1 VTFRERPWLVAL
13 AAGLVA
19 GGIALALVL
28 TSDHVENTALQ
39 SVLGLVLGWSF
50 IGSGIFAWARRPENR
65 TGRLMVAVGFVWFLG
80 SLSASNSSVVYTI
93 GTAFGALSL
102 AAFIHLLFAF
112 PNGRLEWRSERI
124 IVALAYPAALLAN
137 VTGLLVDSQPTTGCS
152 NCPANTALVVDS
164 HTATNGL
171 MFFWNVV
178 GGAFMIATAVVL
190 VRRWRAATAPARRV
204 LAPVYIGGLASV
216 SLLFVGFAVQG
227 FSGVGD
233 AIATVAILCFISV
246 PYLFLVGL
254 LRTRLARTAA
264 TQLIQE
270 APEAPSFDAVEA
282 TLRRT
287 LNDPTLRFL
296 VREESCDYVDTAG
309 RNVEV
314 PEESETVAVT
324 RLVYDGQP
332 IAAVVHDPAL
342 REEPELL
349 DDVLAATRLA
359 LIKDQTVEALRAS
372 ERRNRALLSA
382 LPDNMFL
389 IRGDGTYVDF
399 YSNDPDA
406 LSLPP
411 DRIIGSRIGEHLP
424 AEDVELRM
432 GTIRRVIATGEP
444 AVFELEIVDP
454 RGNTGVREV
463 RMVRSGRDE
472 VLAITRDVT
481 DRKRAEEEVL
491 RQRDF
496 LSTVVNT
503 AKSIFCV
510 VATDGSIV
518 RFNSF
523 CEQLTGLTDDDS
535 TRGRLFWDLFA
546 APEDVDA
553 IRAAFAADVPGLEY
567 ENRWG
572 TADGGWRLVLWSVTP
587 LIDESG
593 AERRLIHGVDITSE
607 RHQQEEL
614 RRSRARIVEAESA
627 ERRRLERNLHDGA
640 QQRLVSLS
648 LALRMAQSR
657 IEKDPT
663 GAAEMLAG
671 ASAELTLALEELREI
686 ARGIHPAILSD
697 RGLNLALEALATRA
711 PLPVELDAVPAERLP
726 EQVEA
731 AAFYVVSEALTNV
744 AKYAR
749 ASCARVRVARE
760 DGVVDIEVVDDGIGG
775 ADEALGTGLRG
786 LADRVE
792 ALDGRFVVESAQ
804 GRGTSVRAAIP
815 LPAAGGSDEVRIA
828 APRVSG

>member
-1 VTFRERPWLVAL
+1 MRIRERPWLAAL

-28 TSDHVENTALQ
+28 TSNHVENTALQ

-65 TGRLMVAVGFVWFLG
+65 TGKLMVAVGFVWFLG
-80 SLSASNSSVVYTI
+80 SLSAANSSLPYTL

-102 AAFIHLLFAF
+102 AAFIQLLFAF
-112 PNGRLEWRSERI
+112 PNGRLESRTERV
-124 IVALAYPAALLAN
+124 IVTLAYPAALLAN
-137 VTGLLVDSQPTTGCS
+137 LTSLLVDSTPTTGCS
-152 NCPANTALVVDS
+152 KCPDNAFLVVDS
-164 HTATNGL
+164 HTATDAL
-171 MFFWNVV
+171 MSFWNVV
-178 GGAFMIATAVVL
+178 GGAFMIATVYVL
-190 VRRWRAATAPARRV
+190 VRRWRASTAPARRI
-204 LAPVYIGGLASV
+204 LAPVYVGGLASV

-227 FSGVGD
+227 FSTVGN
-233 AIATVAILCFISV
+233 AIATVAILCFTSV

-264 TQLIQE
+264 TQILQE
-270 APEAPSFDAVEA
+270 APETPSANAVEA

-287 LNDPTLRFL
+287 LNDATLRFL
-296 VREESCDYVDTAG
+296 VRDEGCDYVDADGKT
-309 RNVEV
+309 VQV
-314 PEESETVAVT
+314 PDESESVAVT
-324 RLVYDGQP
+324 RLVYDGQT

-342 REEPELL
+342 RDEPELL
-349 DDVLAATRLA
+349 EDILAATRLA
-359 LIKDQTVEALRAS
+359 LLKDRTVEALRKS

-432 GTIRRVIATGEP
+432 STIRHVIETGEP
-444 AVFELEIVDP
+444 ATFELEIVDR
-454 RGNTGVREV
+454 RGNPGVREV

-496 LSTVVNT
+496 LGTVVNT

-523 CEQLTGLTDDDS
+523 CEQITGFTDDER
-535 TRGRLFWDLFA
+535 TRGRLFWDLFGV
-546 APEDVDA
+546 PDEIDA

-567 ENRWG
+567 ENRWT

-587 LIDESG
+587 LVDESG
-593 AERRLIHGVDITSE
+593 EERRLVHGVDVTYE
-607 RHQQEEL
+607 KQQQDEL

-657 IEKDPT
+657 LESDPR

-697 RGLNLALEALATRA
+697 RGLNLALEALAARA
-711 PLPVELDAVPAERLP
+711 PLAVELDEVPAERLP

-744 AKYAR
+744 AKYAQ
-749 ASCARVRVARE
+749 ASCARVRVAPE
-760 DGVVDIEVVDDGIGG
+760 DGVVQIEVVDDGIGG

-804 GRGTSVRAAIP
+804 GRGTSVRAVIP
-815 LPAAGGSDEVRIA
+815 LPANTPPAA
-828 APRVSG
+828 APRANRSHTA